1 MHAPIVTKGRGKSL
15 LGSIRVLDLA
25 DEKGSFCSKILA
37 DLGSTV
43 IKIERPGGDP
53 SRKLGP
59 YCHPNS
65 DADRRSLFFAYHNA
79 NKLGFVLDLETKEG
93 KRLFQRLVKEADIL
107 VETFPPGHLDKLG
120 IEHGRLSHLNPQLI
134 HISITGFG
142 KIGPKS
148 GYICCDTIASAFGGQ
163 MYLSGAPPGPPI
175 KLYGEQTYYVASL
188 FGAVAA
194 LLGLKKRRVT
204 GKGCFADL
212 SCQEAVAST
221 LDHVMVTYW
230 QRGTIAGRR
239 NNLEYGN
246 PASILPCK
254 DGYIEI
260 TVLQDW
266 ETLIELMAA
275 EGKAANLLEKE
286 WQEESHRRTNFDH
299 ILKVVGEWTGNYS
312 KKELFELG
320 QAMGFPW
327 APICTP
333 TEVLES
339 AQLRFRRFFIT
350 TASTGDDFTI
360 QFPGCPYKF
369 SSFSPTLRRSA
380 PSLGEHSEMILEKP
394 VARPRNPLRISA
406 SNGRRWQDG
415 PTMEYRTYSEEI
427 QRCQRHRGPARYAED
442 FWDGTPVAER
452 KKGSAVIINNRQLR
466 QSDESRDFLGGIRIV
481 DLTRVL
487 AGPYAT
493 RILADFGAEVIKI
506 QSARTAQGAE
516 QNKSEYFK
524 TWNRNKK
531 SVTLNLDFREA
542 RDSLLKLI
550 AISDVVVENFS
561 PRVMQNWGFTYERL
575 KGIKPDLV
583 MLSISAM
590 GRTGPWKNMVGYGT
604 TFHALSGL
612 TAMTSRSLE
621 KPAPL
626 GHAYGDIITG
636 LYAAIAVLAALEH
649 KEKTGKGQYIDL
661 SGYEALCTLMGPA
674 LMEAAMDRNK
684 GTKKRPKVELDMDV
698 PSGCYPCAGR
708 DRWCVIAVSDQ
719 EECKTL
725 GRISGNNL
733 LKAKSSSKLEGKK
746 KNREKLDELISRWTS
761 RHKAD
766 ALVRQLQRAGISA
779 GVVQNA
785 KDLAADRHLA
795 ARNFFVTLENAE
807 KETTIADRT
816 ALQFCAQKPAHWRS
830 APSLGEHNHQVL
842 VDLVGLSEM
851 DFLSYIQ
858 KGIIG

>member
-1 MHAPIVTKGRGKSL
+1 MTKGRRKSL
-15 LGSIRVLDLA
+15 LGNIRVLDLA
-25 DEKGSFCSKILA
+25 DEKGSFCSKILT

-79 NKLGFVLDLETKEG
+79 NKLGFALDLETEEG
-93 KRLFQRLVKEADIL
+93 KGLFQRLVKEADIL
-107 VETFPPGHLDKLG
+107 VETYPPGHLDKLG
-120 IEHGRLSHLNPQLI
+120 LEHGQLSHLNPQLI

-148 GYICCDTIASAFGGQ
+148 GYICCDTIASACGGQ

-204 GKGCFADL
+204 GKGCFVDL

-221 LDHVMVTYW
+221 LDHVMVNYW
-230 QRGTIAGRR
+230 QRRTIAGRQ

-260 TVLQDW
+260 TVLLNW

-275 EGKAANLLEKE
+275 DGKAANLLEKE
-286 WQEESHRRTNFDH
+286 WQEESHRRINFDH
-299 ILKVVGEWTGNYS
+299 ILKVVGEWTRNYS

-339 AQLRFRRFFIT
+339 AQLRFRRFFV
-350 TASTGDDFTI
+350 AAAPTGDGFTI

-369 SSFSPTLRRSA
+369 SSFSPTLPRSA
-380 PSLGEHSEMILEKP
+380 PSLGEHSKMILEK
-394 VARPRNPLRISA
+394 
-406 SNGRRWQDG
+406 
-415 PTMEYRTYSEEI
+415 
-427 QRCQRHRGPARYAED
+427 
-442 FWDGTPVAER
+442 
-452 KKGSAVIINNRQLR
+452 GSAEIINNRESQ
-466 QSDESRDFLGGIRIV
+466 QSEESRDFLSGIRVV

-550 AISDVVVENFS
+550 TISDVVVENFS

-575 KGIKPDLV
+575 KEIKPDLV

-621 KPAPL
+621 KPVPL

-684 GTKKRPKVELDMDV
+684 GTKKRPKVEQDMDV
-698 PSGCYPCAGR
+698 PCGCYPCAGR
-708 DRWCVIAVSDQ
+708 DRWCVIAVSNQ
-719 EECKTL
+719 EECQTL
-725 GRISGNNL
+725 CRISGNSR
-733 LKAKSSSKLEGKK
+733 LKAKSFPKLEEKK
-746 KNREKLDELISRWTS
+746 KKREKLDELISRWTS

-766 ALVRQLQRAGISA
+766 ALVRQLQKAGISA
-779 GVVQNA
+779 GIVQNA
-785 KDLAADRHLA
+785 KDLATDRHLA

-816 ALQFCAQKPAHWRS
+816 ALQFSAQKPEHWRS
-830 APSLGEHNHQVL
+830 APSLGEHNHEVL

-851 DFLSYIQ
+851 DFLSYME
-858 KGIIG
+858 KGIIS